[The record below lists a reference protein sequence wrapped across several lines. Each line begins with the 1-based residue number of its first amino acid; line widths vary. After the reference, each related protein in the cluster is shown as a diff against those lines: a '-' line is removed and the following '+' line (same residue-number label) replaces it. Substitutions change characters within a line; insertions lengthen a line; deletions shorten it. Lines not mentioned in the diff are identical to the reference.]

1 MPDMI
6 FPDALYLSIEQSD
19 KRGLVLYTGELM
31 REFGAGVL
39 VCEGIRLLGMVGT
52 HRGQLQGKW
61 GMTGKTGWTHV
72 LSQNVQVATEP
83 DPLGETVYVAPMFV
97 KEAEFCP
104 KGPNELGWKFKKQQ
118 HQRTNIMHADE
129 KSQNAATTQQRNS
142 SLTPLYLHV

>member
-61 GMTGKTGWTHV
+61 GMTGEVNEWKNWV
-72 LSQNVQVATEP
+72 NSCI
-83 DPLGETVYVAPMFV
+83 
-97 KEAEFCP
+97 KSKCP
-104 KGPNELGWKFKKQQ
+104 
-118 HQRTNIMHADE
+118 
-129 KSQNAATTQQRNS
+129 S
-142 SLTPLYLHV
+142 SN